1 MRTRRRL
8 KAGNK
13 PKSMGAHRVAPPPY
27 IFVGGPLN
35 SMGISAFRAR
45 KCRYSQ
51 RIPGRAALSR
61 ALARALTKGSALR
74 TACEATCE
82 GYITLKAR
90 TLTEILKLCWQV
102 GAGVWGEHNYPQ
114 FTTAV
119 KRIIILNCMY
129 RAANITQVWFV
140 LAPAV
145 WLWAEGECTTT
156 HTSSRDKSTMTPCL
170 RADIRA

>member
-8 KAGNK
+8 QAGNK
-13 PKSMGAHRVAPPPY
+13 PKSMGAHRVAPPLYLRRWAIEFHGYLGVP
-27 IFVGGPLN
+27 G
-35 SMGISAFRAR
+35 
-45 KCRYSQ
+45 SQ
-51 RIPGRAALSR
+51 MPVQPTDTRTSSSLSR
-61 ALARALTKGSALR
+61 ARPRFDKSALR

-90 TLTEILKLCWQV
+90 TLTEILKLCCQV

>member
-1 MRTRRRL
+1 MRWHTTPISLYCRWATAIHGYLGVPGSRMPVQPPDTRTSGSL
-8 KAGNK
+8 
-13 PKSMGAHRVAPPPY
+13 P
-27 IFVGGPLN
+27 
-35 SMGISAFRAR
+35 RAR
-45 KCRYSQ
+45 PRFDK
-51 RIPGRAALSR
+51 
-61 ALARALTKGSALR
+61 SALR